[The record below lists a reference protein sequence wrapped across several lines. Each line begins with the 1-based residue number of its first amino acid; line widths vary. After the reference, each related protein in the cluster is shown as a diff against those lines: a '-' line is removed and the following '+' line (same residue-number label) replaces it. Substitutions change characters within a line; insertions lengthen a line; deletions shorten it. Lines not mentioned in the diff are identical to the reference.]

1 MASFSIHLAIAKR
14 YIEKQ
19 KSIKNIDEF
28 YNGVIDVDLAKD
40 KVKSHYGIEEG
51 DNVIKDLKNKVLLY
65 EYLKINNINTDYQKG
80 IFLHLITDYLFFNNF
95 LDKKYLQEV
104 SDYNFARDLYYS
116 YIMTN
121 EYIDKKYKIDYSKNI
136 KKIKTNKNLKEIDIY
151 NEHSKNI
158 LSLEK
163 LDSFIENIS
172 NIDLDKYRT
181 KIIQNKRN
189 VLP

>member
-1 MASFSIHLAIAKR
+1 VASFSIHLAIAKR